1 MMEAMAAEHPAPVHL
16 IVGPE
21 EYLAERH
28 RMDIVAAT
36 RAAEGDTTIP
46 LEQYKANELEPG
58 ELIELL
64 SPSLFAEARI
74 ILIHSVEEVG
84 KEVIDM
90 ISNAIAN
97 PVAGMVLIIVHKGKG
112 RNKRMAAQWR
122 KKHVAV
128 HEAPQLNA
136 RERQG
141 FVDKEFR
148 RHNTRVSP
156 DVVQYLIEA
165 VGSDLRELAT
175 AISQLVADTQGKVDV
190 AAVKRYYGGKAEV
203 SGFEVA
209 DFAVQG
215 NVAAA
220 MALTRR
226 SIQLGESLV
235 MISSALS
242 RAVSG
247 IAKVA
252 GRGRINAAKEAR
264 NFGMAPWQL
273 EKTVRF
279 ARNWTP
285 TMVARGV
292 QITAELDLGVKGQ
305 RGDQE
310 FVLEW
315 AVYSIAK
322 MVETRGQV
330 LPEVQC

>member
-1 MMEAMAAEHPAPVHL
+1 MPAQNPAPVHL

-21 EYLAERH
+21 EFLAERH
-28 RMDIVAAT
+28 RMDIVAAA
-36 RAAEGDTTIP
+36 RAAEGDQTIP

-58 ELIELL
+58 ELVELL
-64 SPSLFAEARI
+64 SPSLFAETRI

-84 KEVIDM
+84 KDSIDM
-90 ISNAIAN
+90 ISSAIDN
-97 PVAGMVLIIVHKGKG
+97 PVPGMVLIIVHKAKG
-112 RNKRMAAQWR
+112 RNKRMVAQWS
-122 KKHVAV
+122 KKNVAV

-136 RERQG
+136 RERRS
-141 FVDKEFR
+141 FVDQEFR
-148 RHNTRVSP
+148 RLSTRVSP
-156 DVVQYLIEA
+156 DVVQFLLEA

-242 RAVSG
+242 RSVGG

-279 ARNWTP
+279 ARSWTP
-285 TMVARGV
+285 AMVARGV

-310 FVLEW
+310 FILEW
-315 AVYSIAK
+315 AVHAIAK
-322 MVETRGQV
+322 MVETRGQM
-330 LPEVQC
+330 LPEIP